1 MKKKAV
7 IIVMLTLLLFIS
19 ACHKEKSAIDLING
33 QYFDWD
39 TWNETVFVIDENL
52 YHIVNIHDI
61 SKEDLQTSKV
71 ISEKVFLKD
80 LGDKYYVEQG
90 QMINELTY
98 YLIWCEKLNLYL
110 LVPYKERRKLFDFCP
125 ARPLGYCLEP

>member
-39 TWNETVFVIDENL
+39 TRNETVFVIDENL

-71 ISEKVFLKD
+71 IREKVFLKD

-98 YLIWCEKLNLYL
+98 YRILCEKLNLYL
-110 LVPYKERRKLFDFCP
+110 LGPYQESRK
-125 ARPLGYCLEP
+125 